1 MAVRTRTLSINA
13 AFLADIKDDN
23 RRLRSLLSTALE
35 QTVLRSHHQLVDR
48 ERVELYVAL
57 RDQLAL
63 HFTLEDAFGYFR
75 DALDENPRLSYR
87 AERLHAQHDDLYCEI
102 CELVNLSEQ
111 ILYGEN
117 GAETIERL
125 TERFLLFY
133 ERFTTHEREEND
145 LIFAAF
151 DDDIGV
157 GD

>member
-35 QTVLRSHHQLVDR
+35 QTVLRNHYRLVNR

-87 AERLHAQHDDLYCEI
+87 AGRLHAQHDELYCEI

-117 GAETIERL
+117 GAETTERL
-125 TERFLLFY
+125 TERFLIFY